1 MTLDALLRETYLREH
16 PDEAAASLEQMSTG
30 AAAKQLDGVAPEAL
44 TAPFELLTQGRVTAI
59 FRRLSTTQQAG
70 MLATASPRLALTVL
84 SALEDE
90 QRQTLL
96 ASLPPAIREDLERL
110 QSFDPEAAGALMDRL
125 SVTYRAGMTVDEAKA
140 LLRQSR
146 SRRQRTPAEHPRA
159 ARRQGAGDRAAQG
172 NGGAAGELP
181 S

>member
-44 TAPFELLTQGRVTAI
+44 TAPFELLTQGRVTA
-59 FRRLSTTQQAG
+59 L
-70 MLATASPRLALTVL
+70 LATASPRLALTVL

-172 NGGAAGELP
+172 NGGAAGEIP